1 MWFAVLV
8 LMLLVLPADAGPLV
22 KAAEIMGF
30 LDKKPPR
37 NDLDSSFRALLDM
50 PDSANGN
57 GSSKS
62 QTSKQSRRRLL
73 GLGLA
78 WACAVEFIV
87 RLFDSSDHNINDT
100 LSVSPGNEPAKK
112 DQRSDPSKASSSSV
126 CSTRE
131 ALSASHEFSSCSG
144 RIPHARLPAPKIAE
158 DALQQYPCTVDQ
170 VRTPCYAVDLR
181 IAQANADRMRASASR
196 LGVSL
201 RPHVK
206 THKTME
212 VALLQTGGQR
222 SGICAS
228 SIAEIDFYASRGFK
242 DILYACPLT
251 PDKVPVCARLAD
263 QLDGSL
269 IVCVDSDA
277 QLNALLAHPPIGW
290 PTAQSDDPFAS
301 LSSGDRARGTHLA
314 PTSTRLLS
322 KEGAAARGRPWRV
335 ALMVDCG
342 YRREG
347 LDPFVAEERMQL
359 ARLAAKVAGCEWAK
373 LHGVYTHG
381 KCAKLGMQEYECA
394 CICLSRGKE

>member
-1 MWFAVLV
+1 MMALRGRLPFLVLV
-8 LMLLVLPADAGPLV
+8 FMPLVPPTDAGPLV

-50 PDSANGN
+50 PDSNGDR
-57 GSSKS
+57 SSKY
-62 QTSKQSRRRLL
+62 QTSLQSRRRLL

-78 WACAVEFIV
+78 WACAVELIV
-87 RLFDSSDHNINDT
+87 GLFDSSDHTID
-100 LSVSPGNEPAKK
+100 AH
-112 DQRSDPSKASSSSV
+112 
-126 CSTRE
+126 
-131 ALSASHEFSSCSG
+131 LSASPSNERPKKHQRRASSDARDASSIREDPSTARAMSSTPPTG
-144 RIPHARLPAPKIAE
+144 HILHAQVSAPRAAE
-158 DALQQYPCTVDQ
+158 DAVKQYPCTVDQ

-181 IAQANADRMRASASR
+181 IAKANADRMQATASK

-206 THKTME
+206 THKTVE

-228 SIAEIDFYASRGFK
+228 SIAEVDFFASRGFK

-251 PDKVPVCARLAD
+251 PDKVPMCARLAD

-277 QLNALLAHPPIGW
+277 QLDAILAHPPIGW
-290 PTAQSDDPFAS
+290 PKAHSDDPFA
-301 LSSGDRARGTHLA
+301 LSSGDVGSGSHPASRKFQSREVRGC
-314 PTSTRLLS
+314 
-322 KEGAAARGRPWRV
+322 GRPWRV
-335 ALMVDCG
+335 VLMVDCG

-347 LDPFVAEERMQL
+347 LDPFVAEERLKL
-359 ARLAAKVAGCEWAK
+359 ARLAAKVAGCEWTK

-381 KCAKLGMQEYECA
+381 ESGYE
-394 CICLSRGKE
+394 